1 MLRKDDRFQ
10 IMAKNEGDTVNS
22 TGYLI
27 LHYRI
32 PTQALRGPKA
42 TRELHVEG
50 FRIGV
55 YSADSRNYIDEIRL
69 IGVKLV
75 RGGSG
80 TRVVWSERKTLSGH
94 GETQF
99 NIQSS
104 GGINL
109 SDFAAF
115 DVALLGKTST
125 RERLSISYVSAL
137 CWYSLPKSSRT
148 RRTLRTLKP
157 RDRDDFQGVERDDRS
172 GRITS

>member
-1 MLRKDDRFQ
+1 
-10 IMAKNEGDTVNS
+10 MAKNEGDTLNS
-22 TGYLI
+22 TGYFI

-32 PTQALRGPKA
+32 PTQALRGLKA

-55 YSADSRNYIDEIRL
+55 FSADSRNYIDEIQL

-80 TRVVWSERKTLSGH
+80 TQVVWSERKTLAGQ

-99 NIQSS
+99 KIQ
-104 GGINL
+104 GKGKNL

-115 DVALLGKTST
+115 DVALLGRTST
-125 RERLSISYVSAL
+125 RERLSIAYVSAL
-137 CWYSLPKSSRT
+137 CWYDIPKTSRR
-148 RRTLRTLKP
+148 RRTLRVRP
-157 RDRDDFQGVERDDRS
+157 RDRVEDGVRDDRS